1 MEKDIIDKAILQKKH
16 ISSEEILNGQ
26 SWEQFEEHAKEKKI
40 VLFGVSAVAWSYFER
55 YGENARVD
63 ILIDNSKKKQGYCLN
78 DYFMTAPEKTEEDI
92 VVKDQSVLKDYNP
105 EELVVLV
112 ASTNYYV
119 SIIKQLREMGI
130 QSCFSI
136 LNMEAKVRSEC
147 ADRDSNA
154 EKKRKFAIECC
165 EKELVNKK
173 KILFRSFGS
182 FSDHEKYI
190 TLALLGI
197 RPDLEIVWIVNDLSV
212 EMPEGIRKVSFLNW
226 KQYIYE
232 METAGMWVLDL
243 EVPSYI
249 QKRQGQIYVQTKH
262 WASVTL
268 KKFYLDA
275 VTFESVPER
284 IENWKRNG
292 EILDYIIAGSE
303 FDVNSC
309 KRGFGFD
316 GPFIMAGSPRTD
328 GVFKTE
334 QSKKKVYEHLGIESS
349 VKTLLYAPT
358 YRFDKKLGK
367 NFHNAIELEMDFL
380 RIKEALEKRF
390 GGEWAFVLRLHP
402 SVASAWEKADKQGYV
417 YDASRYEDSQELVA
431 ACDITV
437 SDFSSI
443 MFEPAFA
450 KKKVILFVGD
460 LEDYLANEYEL
471 LIDYRTLPFPI
482 AETNDQLEQCILG
495 FDEDAYIQKVSD
507 FLEKYGVCEDGH
519 ASERAAQFISDIIDG
534 KEV

>member
-1 MEKDIIDKAILQKKH
+1 MEKDIIDKAILQNKH
-16 ISSEEILNGQ
+16 ISSEDALNAQ
-26 SWEQFEEHAKEKKI
+26 SWEQFEECARDKKI

-55 YGENARVD
+55 YGESARVD
-63 ILIDNSKKKQGYCLN
+63 ILIDNSKKKQNHSLG
-78 DYFMTAPEKTEEDI
+78 DYFMIAGQNAEKEI
-92 VVKDQSVLKDYNP
+92 LVQGQSVLRDYNP
-105 EELVVLV
+105 KELVVLI

-119 SIIKQLREMGI
+119 SIARQLREMGI
-130 QSCFSI
+130 QDCFSI
-136 LNMEAKVRSEC
+136 LNMEAKARSEC
-147 ADRDSNA
+147 SNSDSST
-154 EKKRKFAIECC
+154 EKKRKFAVECC
-165 EKELVNKK
+165 EKEPINKK

-190 TLALLGI
+190 SLALLNI
-197 RPDLEIVWIVNDLSV
+197 RQDLEIVWIVNDLSV
-212 EMPEGIRKVSFLNW
+212 EMPAGIRKVSFLNW
-226 KQYIYE
+226 KQYVYE

-249 QKRQGQIYVQTKH
+249 QKRQGQIYIQTKH

-275 VTFESVPER
+275 ITFESVPER

-292 EILDYIIAGSE
+292 SFIDYIIAGSE
-303 FDVNSC
+303 FDVDSC

-316 GPFIMAGSPRTD
+316 GPFIMVGSPRTD
-328 GVFKTE
+328 GVFKGE
-334 QSKKKVYEHLGIESS
+334 NKSKVYAHLQIDRS

-358 YRFDKKLGK
+358 YRFDKELGK
-367 NFHNAIELEMDFL
+367 NFHNAIELEIDFA
-380 RIKEALEKRF
+380 RIKKALEKRF

-402 SVASAWEKADKQGYV
+402 SVASAWEQADKPNYV

-431 ACDITV
+431 ACDITI

-450 KKKVILFVGD
+450 RKKVILFATD
-460 LEDYLANEYEL
+460 LEDYLKNEYEL
-471 LIDYRTLPFPI
+471 LIDYRSLPFPI
-482 AETNDQLEQCILG
+482 AESNDQLEKCILD
-495 FDEDAYIQKVSD
+495 FDEETYVQNVSC
-507 FLEKYGVCEDGH
+507 FMESYGVHEDGH

-534 KEV
+534 KEI

>member
-1 MEKDIIDKAILQKKH
+1 MEKDIIDKAILQNKH
-16 ISSEEILNGQ
+16 ISSEETINRQ
-26 SWEQFEEHAKEKKI
+26 RWEQFEECAKEKKI

-55 YGENARVD
+55 YGEDARVD
-63 ILIDNSKKKQGYCLN
+63 ILIDNSKKKQNSCLR
-78 DYFMTAPEKTEEDI
+78 DYFMTAECSVENDI
-92 VVKDQSVLKDYNP
+92 FVKDQSVLKDYNP
-105 EELVVLV
+105 KELVVLV

-130 QSCFSI
+130 EDCFSI
-136 LNMEAKVRSEC
+136 LNMEAKARSEC
-147 ADRDSNA
+147 ADRDSNT

-165 EKELVNKK
+165 EKESVNKK

-197 RPDLEIVWIVNDLSV
+197 RRDLEIVWIVNDLSV

-232 METAGMWVLDL
+232 METAGIWVLDL

-249 QKRQGQIYVQTKH
+249 QKRQGQVYIQTKH

-309 KRGFGFD
+309 KRGFGFE

-328 GVFKTE
+328 GVFRAE
-334 QSKKKVYEHLGIESS
+334 ENKKKVYEHLGIDRS

-358 YRFDKKLGK
+358 YRFDKNLGK
-367 NFHNAIELEMDFL
+367 NFHNAIELEIDFP
-380 RIKEALEKRF
+380 RVKEALEKRF

-402 SVASAWEKADKQGYV
+402 SVASAWEKADKPEYV

-431 ACDITV
+431 ACDVAI

-450 KKKVILFVGD
+450 KKKVILFAAD
-460 LEDYLANEYEL
+460 LEDYLKNEYEL

-482 AETNDQLEQCILG
+482 AETNDQLEQCVLE
-495 FDEDAYIQKVSD
+495 FDEDAYAQKLSV
-507 FLEKYGVCEDGH
+507 FFEQYGIREDGH